1 MPEVVE
7 QCVGMRP
14 IRFGLVWDGT
24 GSPVDVARRA
34 EDAGYASLL
43 FPDHTGMVAPI
54 PAMAAAAAVTS
65 RIRLGTQVISVAF
78 RPLGALA
85 QELAAIDIISE
96 GRLDI
101 GVGAGYAESEV
112 RSLGL
117 AFPSAGERVRDV
129 ARTLDVLPRLFA
141 GEMVTEEDLA
151 GKGARGR
158 LAEFQLE
165 PVPPQGASVP
175 LMVGGNADKLLAIA
189 AERANIIQ
197 LVGFTPRPGGNDV
210 RNFSDEGLADR
221 IAYVKSAAGDRFA
234 DIELSVLV
242 QWAGVVPDPRATV
255 EELPSVRSGA
265 VTADQVLKSPFAQLG
280 SSVDEV
286 CDQLIDLHERH
297 GVSYVT
303 VFDGGSE
310 GFNEVVARL
319 AGS

>member
-1 MPEVVE
+1 VVE
-7 QCVGMRP
+7 QGVGMRP
-14 IRFGLVWDGT
+14 IRYGLIWDGA

-65 RIRLGTQVISVAF
+65 RIRLGTQVINVAF
-78 RPLGALA
+78 RLLGALA
-85 QELAAIDIISE
+85 QELAAIDIISA

-101 GVGAGYAESEV
+101 GVGAGYAGSEV

-117 AFPSAGERVRDV
+117 PFPSASERVRDV
-129 ARTLDVLPRLFA
+129 ARTLDLLPRLFA
-141 GEMVTEEDLA
+141 GETVTEEDLA
-151 GKGARGR
+151 GEGGRGR

-165 PVPPQGASVP
+165 PIPPQGASVP
-175 LMVGGNADKLLAIA
+175 LMVGGNADKLLAVA
-189 AERANIIQ
+189 AERANVIQ

-221 IAYVKSAAGDRFA
+221 IAYVKGAAGDRFA

-242 QWAGVVPDPRATV
+242 QWAGVVPDPKTRV
-255 EELPSVRSGA
+255 EELASVRSAA
-265 VTADQVLKSPFAQLG
+265 VTADQVLNSPFAQLG

-286 CDQLIDLHERH
+286 CDQIIDLHERH

-303 VFDGGSE
+303 VFDGKSE

>member
-1 MPEVVE
+1 VSWV
-7 QCVGMRP
+7 RP
-14 IRFGLVWDGT
+14 IRFGLIWNGA
-24 GSPVDVARRA
+24 GSPVDVARHA
-34 EDAGYASLL
+34 EDSGYASLL

-65 RIRLGTQVISVAF
+65 RLRLGTQVINVAF

-85 QELAAIDIISE
+85 QELAAIDIISN
-96 GRLDI
+96 GRLDV
-101 GVGAGYAESEV
+101 GVGAGYAEAEV

-117 AFPSAGERVRDV
+117 AFPSAGQRVQDV

-141 GEMVTEEDLA
+141 GEKVTEEDQA
-151 GKGARGR
+151 GEGYRGR

-175 LMVGGNADKLLAIA
+175 LMVGGNADKLLAVA
-189 AERANIIQ
+189 AERANIVQ

-210 RNFSDEGLADR
+210 RNFCDEGLADR
-221 IAYVKSAAGDRFA
+221 IAYVKGAAGDRFA

-242 QWAGVVPDPRATV
+242 QRAGVVSDPRATV
-255 EELPSVRSGA
+255 EELASVRSAA
-265 VTADQVLKSPFAQLG
+265 VTADQVLKSPFALLG

-286 CDQLIDLHERH
+286 CDQIVDLHERH

-303 VFDGGSE
+303 VFDGRSE